1 MDDRTVEQ
9 GMNPGDGEQGRER
22 GTFAPATSGPEGDV
36 EGHGRL
42 GPTAP
47 KVADDAEEDVEAH
60 VEPPRDRDHDV
71 P

>member
-1 MDDRTVEQ
+1 MDDPTVEQ
-9 GMNPGDGEQGRER
+9 GMNPGDGEQ
-22 GTFAPATSGPEGDV
+22 GPEGDV

-47 KVADDAEEDVEAH
+47 KVADDAEEEDVEGH
-60 VEPPRDRDHDV
+60 VEPPRDRDLDG